1 LLTVDFGQTRTEK
14 LGLEGENRTLI
25 AGKSS
30 STALTVELER
40 MKGEEMQLEG
50 KNEELDFQIAS
61 LTGGNSWFSL
71 LIIDFNKVT
80 TQKQALEEEKT
91 ALDER
96 NLGVD
101 DADGRIEKGGSCQYE
116 TGGETGDV
124 ENADC
129 FTDER

>member
-40 MKGEEMQLEG
+40 MMGEKMQLEE
-50 KNEELDFQIAS
+50 KNEELNLQIAS
-61 LTGGNSWFSL
+61 LTSGNSRLTL

-91 ALDER
+91 ALDQR
-96 NLGVD
+96 NPAFFLTTQ
-101 DADGRIEKGGSCQYE
+101 SS
-116 TGGETGDV
+116 
-124 ENADC
+124 
-129 FTDER
+129 